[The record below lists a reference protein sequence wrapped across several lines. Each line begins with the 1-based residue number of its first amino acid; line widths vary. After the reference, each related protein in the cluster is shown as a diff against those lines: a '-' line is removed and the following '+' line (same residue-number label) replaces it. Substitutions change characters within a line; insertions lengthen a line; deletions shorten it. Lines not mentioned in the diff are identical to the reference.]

1 MSSFG
6 IFNKTFLLCKNDGEA
21 GLAVP
26 LAITITMTITIT
38 ITLTLAI
45 TITGGFCKILPEI
58 A

>member
-1 MSSFG
+1 
-6 IFNKTFLLCKNDGEA
+6 LCKNAGEA

-45 TITGGFCKILPEI
+45 TITGEFYKILPEI